1 MSAEPPGASPR
12 VSRRAAL
19 QLAAASAAL
28 PLVHIRT
35 AGAAGNLAVGFWDH
49 WVPKG
54 NEVMRNQV
62 NAWAEKNKVNVSL
75 DFITSS
81 GNKLLVTISAEDQ
94 AGTGHDVLQFPTW
107 EVQNHA
113 RRLEPVDD
121 VVGRLE
127 AKYGKLDPFYQYLDK
142 VDGHWLALPTSTG
155 SQYKG
160 PCGRIDLFKQH
171 CGVDLTA
178 MYPAKPGHSPEAN
191 NWTYDTFLR
200 CAEAC
205 SKIGKPYGIG
215 LGTTADSVDT
225 AGSICAAFGV
235 EFVDAEGNI
244 KIKSDNTRRLLEY
257 MKKLVPFLPK
267 NVYSFDDATD
277 NRMLIADQSALIYNP
292 PSAWAV
298 ALRDAPQVAA
308 NCWSFSPTPLGPA
321 GRFVPM
327 NIFAWGIWSFSAN
340 KSAAKELI
348 EHLMERE
355 QVQARDEVVWGFDI
369 PPFDSM
375 LDFDIWQKAAPPSG
389 TLYNYPLRPFHNAKR
404 FITGLP
410 AAPAVAVQ
418 IYNQALPC
426 NMIAKVTQGGQTPE
440 QAIAWAAN
448 ELESY
453 VG

>member
-1 MSAEPPGASPR
+1 MAN
-12 VSRRAAL
+12 SRRIGRRGTL
-19 QLAAASAAL
+19 GLAAGAAVL
-28 PLVHIRT
+28 PLVHLRT
-35 AGAAGNLAVGFWDH
+35 AGAAGSLSVGFWDH

-54 NEVMRNQV
+54 NEVMRSQV
-62 NAWAEKNKVNVSL
+62 NAWAEKNKVNVNV
-75 DFITSS
+75 DFITST

-113 RRLEPVDD
+113 RKLEPVDD

-127 AKYGKLDPFYQYLDK
+127 AKYGKLDSFYQYLGK
-142 VDGHWLALPTSTG
+142 VGGHWLAVPTSAG

-160 PCGRIDLFKQH
+160 PCGRIDLFKEH

-178 MYPAKPGHSPEAN
+178 LYPAKPEHAATSD
-191 NWTYDTFLR
+191 NWTYDTFLA
-200 CAEAC
+200 CAEKV
-205 SKIGKPYGIG
+205 SKAGKPYGIG

-235 EFVDAEGNI
+235 QFVDAKGNVVV
-244 KIKSDNTRRLLEY
+244 KSDQTRQMLEY
-257 MKKLVPFLPK
+257 MKKLVPFLPQ

-277 NRMLIADQSALIYNP
+277 NRMLIAGQSALIYNP

-308 NCWSFSPTPLGPA
+308 QCWSFSPTPLGPA

-327 NIFAWGIWSFSAN
+327 NCFHWGVWSFSQN
-340 KSAAKELI
+340 KTAAKELI
-348 EHLMERE
+348 EFLMQRE

-375 LDFDIWQKAAPPSG
+375 LDFDIWQKAGPPPG
-389 TLYNYPLRPFHNAKR
+389 TLFNYPLRPFHNAKR

-410 AAPAVAVQ
+410 APPSIAVQ

-426 NMIAKVTQGGQTPE
+426 NMIAKVTQAGQSIE
-440 QAIAWAAN
+440 QAIAWAEN
-448 ELESY
+448 ELEGY